1 LSAPQRRFVA
11 AAKQDD
17 DCIADCDEVEAKPG
31 PQGRR
36 VRLLIRQG
44 LGIKLTVEAV
54 DKGNNYA
61 EARRGRSEQD

>member
-1 LSAPQRRFVA
+1 MLALGLAVFSLPQQGGRHRRA
-11 AAKQDD
+11 T
-17 DCIADCDEVEAKPG
+17 